1 MTQRSP
7 DLEHAA
13 AHMRQ
18 LRTLYAHQL
27 RDTRRAAHTGN
38 PSAAERLKKLRADP
52 CPVPNPD
59 RRADCAKHAALAQED
74 YQQVAAALD
83 IEGPDDAEILN
94 SVGRRAALFARLQRT
109 APY

>member
-27 RDTRRAAHTGN
+27 RDT
-38 PSAAERLKKLRADP
+38 
-52 CPVPNPD
+52 